1 MTAIVKFHEK
11 SQSLFTKIET
21 VAGTYET
28 GIVGTDALAVLNL
41 DGSVTYETES
51 YAYIGDPLSRDETTY
66 TKDSYAD
73 FTCETPQQVLGTL
86 SATITAATAP
96 ISQELQACGGYVTA
110 YGTSAGSGYFADGTV
125 FVDNTR
131 ESNTTISID
140 YRKTS
145 AEDAVNQKLQKFI
158 GCRGMV
164 DVSADVG
171 SVPKLKFNFKGN
183 ANNPEAA
190 AILAADFGSQ
200 TTKVSAAIRQT
211 NIVTAEIASLSD
223 AFTSLGVTVSGI
235 TFVANIARA
244 TTAAGL
250 VAAAGAIGTV
260 RYMTISGSTES
271 SGYYNGTFLVTIL
284 SDTMFQYNM
293 KGTPTG
299 VSTGTIVTTKGAA
312 STTFCFSTLQAPNFF
327 GFDYAR
333 YITGCE
339 EGFSKSAIATDVTV
353 GMLESQVGSTA
364 FNPDAHITEFF
375 GVQLKFGTAAGK
387 YITYKWDRLQLTNV
401 KGGKVASFLGRDVT
415 FRNTGSSYIIYQ

>member
-1 MTAIVKFHEK
+1 MTAITKFHEK
-11 SQSLFTKIET
+11 SQSLFTKIES

-41 DGSVTYETES
+41 DGSITYETGS

-110 YGTSAGSGYFADGTV
+110 YGTSAGAGYFADGTV

-131 ESNTTISID
+131 ASDTTISID

-145 AEDAVNQKLQKFI
+145 AEDAVNQKLQKFV

-164 DVSADVG
+164 DVSANVG
-171 SVPKLKFNFKGN
+171 EVPKLKFTFKGN
-183 ANNPEAA
+183 AGTLTAA
-190 AILAADFGSQ
+190 AILSADYGNQ
-200 TTKVSAAIRQT
+200 TTQVSAAIRQT

-223 AFTSLGVTVSGI
+223 AFTALGVSVSAI
-235 TFVANIARA
+235 AFVGNIARA
-244 TTAAGL
+244 TTGAGL
-250 VAAAGAIGTV
+250 NAAAGAAGSI
-260 RYMTISGSTES
+260 RYITISGSTES
-271 SGYYNGTFLVTIL
+271 SGLYNGTFLVTIL
-284 SDTMFQYNM
+284 SDTSFQYCM

-299 VSTGTIVTTKGAA
+299 ASTGTITATKGSA
-312 STTFCFSTLQAPNFF
+312 SATFCFSTLQAPNFF

-353 GMLESQVGSTA
+353 GMLESQVGATA

-387 YITYKWDRLQLTNV
+387 YITYKWDKLQLTNV
-401 KGGKVASFLGRDVT
+401 KGDKVASFLGRGVT